1 MTECTLTNYDIADPE
16 KNINSTFRRDYTR
29 KCNPGEV
36 KNNKEISKEG
46 RKKKKEKKNQIE
58 KLNNINYN
66 CGRKNIN
73 YIPFFLI

>member
-46 RKKKKEKKNQIE
+46 RKKKKEK
-58 KLNNINYN
+58 
-66 CGRKNIN
+66 
-73 YIPFFLI
+73 